1 MVALSEGAAATTVG
15 PGGGA
20 GAASTV
26 SGASAGV
33 GGAAAGLATLS
44 VLVAALVAVLRP
56 GSALAWGR
64 VSPGVAAAVTSSAGA
79 WG

>member
-15 PGGGA
+15 SGGGA

-26 SGASAGV
+26 LGASVGV
-33 GGAAAGLATLS
+33 GGAAAGLAAVS

-56 GSALAWGR
+56 GSALG
-64 VSPGVAAAVTSSAGA
+64 
-79 WG
+79 